1 MTLRPQQ
8 YQLCQDQRA
17 SDEIV
22 STQLTAQRYTMT
34 MPTDDVSL
42 LQAYRGGDDKAF
54 SQLAARYH
62 TLVINACR
70 RQVAMTEV
78 DDCVQAVFMVLARR
92 PAAALRA
99 PALAAWLHRVCHF
112 VCRDAR
118 RSAQRRHEVLAHIE
132 PPHAPTSKPE
142 AAVLAQLDSALLRL
156 GDQQRAA
163 VLLHAENNSAQE
175 IAQRLGVS
183 TANAYK
189 LTQRGLLSLR
199 NYLVRH
205 GTPVGA
211 ATLVTLI
218 GGNVASAAAQTIPSS
233 TVLLSLTKTSA
244 ANTLAQGASMHLT
257 IATVKT
263 ALITTT
269 LTFALGVSV
278 LIAADAIKPPE
289 KPAPATEETPAKAAT
304 DLGTVT
310 LKVKD
315 MRADDALKWVA
326 QLTNTTV
333 VIDKALSETRIAFE
347 FSDTPFL
354 DVLNDIAKLTGGTVQ
369 ADKEKADHFT
379 IVPAPTIA
387 AVPGVDIAKEPATNF
402 PPITLRVE
410 VMKAQYVVEFMAK
423 LTGSVIR
430 IDPQL
435 QNQEL
440 TIDFQD
446 HDFLASLNLV
456 AKLVDGKVQTVANK
470 PNEFEIVTNKA
481 GEERTPVLPTAAQ

>member
-8 YQLCQDQRA
+8 SQLCQDQRA

-42 LQAYRGGDDKAF
+42 LQAYRGGDDEAF
-54 SQLAARYH
+54 SKLAARYH

-315 MRADDALKWVA
+315 MRVGDALKWVA
-326 QLTNTTV
+326 NLSNTTL
-333 VIDKALSETRIAFE
+333 VIDKSLSDKKITFE

-354 DVLNDIAKLTGGTVQ
+354 DVLNEIAKRFRQT
-369 ADKEKADHFT
+369 KK
-379 IVPAPTIA
+379 
-387 AVPGVDIAKEPATNF
+387 K
-402 PPITLRVE
+402 PIILP
-410 VMKAQYVVEFMAK
+410 
-423 LTGSVIR
+423 L
-430 IDPQL
+430 
-435 QNQEL
+435 
-440 TIDFQD
+440 
-446 HDFLASLNLV
+446 FLEQKSLPFL
-456 AKLVDGKVQTVANK
+456 G
-470 PNEFEIVTNKA
+470 
-481 GEERTPVLPTAAQ
+481 